1 MKKKEVRNQRT
12 KKARINRMLV
22 TKALRSAKVIEVRNE
37 IIDEMKNNRKHRI
50 MIRNAK
56 KNEIRKQKSK
66 KARANRILV
75 RKAIRSAKIIELS
88 NEILVRRREETNID
102 NPLVFNLSIEEA
114 KNNRKHRIMIRN
126 TKKMK

>member
-75 RKAIRSAKIIELS
+75 RKA
-88 NEILVRRREETNID
+88 
-102 NPLVFNLSIEEA
+102 
-114 KNNRKHRIMIRN
+114 
-126 TKKMK
+126 KKCQNY

>member
-37 IIDEMKNNRKHRI
+37 TIDKTKNNRKHRI

-56 KNEIRKQKSK
+56 RNEIRKQK
-66 KARANRILV
+66 
-75 RKAIRSAKIIELS
+75 
-88 NEILVRRREETNID
+88 
-102 NPLVFNLSIEEA
+102 
-114 KNNRKHRIMIRN
+114 
-126 TKKMK
+126 